1 MKKIIFTIMAVYLS
15 IITVTASGY
24 NQVINIGGENI
35 NTNDGVSVSKII
47 EESSIENYFDITLNV
62 KTRAKIEDVIKDADL
77 AIVIVMDI
85 SNTMATNNLSSGEVR
100 IKAAQDS
107 GEKFIK
113 NFVEFSKDVKA
124 KREIGFVSFNTDSQE
139 IFSLQE
145 CNDDQ
150 KASMLVN
157 KMKNKTNSIVYENG
171 YGSSHSRFT
180 NMEAGLKRA
189 EDMLKNSNVKNKYI
203 IFLTDGFPTTYLN
216 GSGYSGYDPYS
227 PNSKNSS
234 IGNFYNELRGNPCSE
249 GTNYSDEAARRAKVV
264 ANRIK
269 ESGINIFSV
278 GIGVLDQKVI
288 DANKDPYIDVNLNTY
303 NKNGGYEIGNSGEEF
318 KTWLKNEIGSG
329 YYYDTNDQEALFNA
343 YKEIFTKVKSKL
355 EQSIEATW
363 VVEDPMNISEEIKN
377 IEFVG
382 LYSDKNELVESL
394 SNLNNDTNTAKYSNN
409 KILWD
414 LKKSKYTTIKEGEYD
429 IFSYTL
435 KYRVRL
441 KNENPDFEKQKEYDT
456 NGKTTL
462 TYVIREN
469 DVLSEN
475 REIDFP
481 VPSIL
486 GYLADFKF
494 TKISSY
500 TGNALSLAKFKLYH
514 DDDCECHKERKSPN
528 INEFYSTSDLTGIVS
543 FKNIPS
549 GHKYI
554 IEEIE
559 SPLHYKLDDKKYSL
573 SVNYGNIITS
583 ISKNENNNYIL
594 KNDIK
599 TGNLE
604 IKKIVTLGEENKS
617 FNFKITAL
625 VNDGNYK
632 IDKYLNDS
640 YLETSMLTFKNG
652 VSEFSLKHNE
662 KIVIYDLPINTE
674 YLVEEEESG
683 DYTVTMNGEKGLIN
697 DEKVMIAT
705 FYNQKRPV
713 SVTVKKIWKNTD
725 SIPDGIRVQLYKNN
739 EKVEKEIIT
748 LSKENNWTYTWDNL
762 EGIYEYTV
770 DEIDELESYT
780 KEIKIDD
787 DGTIIIINTKNN
799 IPPNPSTSDN
809 IIKLISIFGISAFGL
824 ITTRHYYKKIN

>member
-1 MKKIIFTIMAVYLS
+1 MAVYLS
-15 IITVTASGY
+15 IITVAASGY
-24 NQVINIGGENI
+24 NQVVNVGGENT
-35 NTNDGVSVSKII
+35 NENDGVSVSKTI
-47 EESSIENYFDITLNV
+47 EESDIENYFDITLNV

-113 NFVEFSKDVKA
+113 NFAEFSKGVKA

-157 KMKNKTNSIVYENG
+157 EMKNKTNSIVYENG

-216 GSGYSGYDPYS
+216 GSGYNGYDPYS

-249 GTNYSDEAARRAKVV
+249 GTNYSDEAARRAKTV

-278 GIGVLDQKVI
+278 GIGVSDQKVI
-288 DANKDPYIDVNLNTY
+288 DANKDPYIDVNLDRY
-303 NKNGGYEIGNSGEEF
+303 NKNGGYEIGNGGEEF
-318 KTWLKNEIGSG
+318 KTWLKDKIGSG

-343 YKEIFTKVKSKL
+343 YKEIFTKMKSKL

-363 VVEDPMNISEEIKN
+363 VVEDPINISEKIKN

-382 LYSDKNELVESL
+382 LYNDDADLVESL
-394 SNLNNDTNTAKYSNN
+394 SYLNNDTNTASHSNN

-414 LKKSKYTTIKEGEYD
+414 LKESKYTTIKENEYEL
-429 IFSYTL
+429 FSYTL

-441 KNENPDFEKQKEYDT
+441 QNENIGFEKQKEYDT

-462 TYVIREN
+462 TYVVREN

-475 REIDFP
+475 REIEFP

-500 TGNALSLAKFKLYH
+500 TGKTLSLAKFKLYH
-514 DDDCECHKERKSPN
+514 DESCECHNERKFAN
-528 INEFYSTSDLTGIVS
+528 INEFYSTSTLTGIVS
-543 FKNIPS
+543 FENIPS

-554 IEEIE
+554 IKEIE

-573 SVNYGNIITS
+573 SVNYGNITTS
-583 ISKNENNNYIL
+583 IPHDENNDYIF

-625 VNDGNYK
+625 VNDGDYK
-632 IDKYLNDS
+632 VDKYLDDD
-640 YLETSMLTFKNG
+640 YLETSMLTFKDG
-652 VSEFSLKHNE
+652 ISEFNLKHNE
-662 KIVIYDLPINTE
+662 KIIIYDLPVDTE
-674 YLVEEEESG
+674 YLISEEESF
-683 DYTVTMNGEKGLIN
+683 DYIVTMDGEKGVIS

-705 FYNQKRPV
+705 FSNQKKPV
-713 SVTVKKIWKNTD
+713 SVTVKKVWKNTD
-725 SIPDGIRVQLYKNN
+725 SIPDSIRVQLYKNN
-739 EKVEKEIIT
+739 EKVEEEIVT
-748 LSKENNWTYTWDNL
+748 LSKENDWTYTWDNL

-770 DEIDELESYT
+770 DEIDELEFYT

-787 DGTIIIINTKNN
+787 DGTIIIINTKND
-799 IPPNPSTSDN
+799 IPPNPSTGDN
-809 IIKLISIFGISAFGL
+809 IVKLISIFGISIFGL
-824 ITTRHYYKKIN
+824 IITRHYYKKFN

>member
-1 MKKIIFTIMAVYLS
+1 MAVYLS
-15 IITVTASGY
+15 IITVAASGY
-24 NQVINIGGENI
+24 NQVVNVGGENT
-35 NTNDGVSVSKII
+35 NANDGVSVSKTI
-47 EESSIENYFDITLNV
+47 EESDIENYFDITLNV
-62 KTRAKIEDVIKDADL
+62 KTRAKIEDVVKDADL

-113 NFVEFSKDVKA
+113 NFVEFSKGVNA

-157 KMKNKTNSIVYENG
+157 EMKNKTNSIVYENG

-216 GSGYSGYDPYS
+216 GSGYNGYDPYS

-234 IGNFYNELRGNPCSE
+234 IGNFYNELRGNSCSE
-249 GTNYSDEAARRAKVV
+249 GTNYSDEAARRAKAV

-278 GIGVLDQKVI
+278 GIGVSDQKVI
-288 DANKDPYIDVNLNTY
+288 DANKDPYIDVNLDKY

-318 KTWLKNEIGSG
+318 KTWLKDRIGSG
-329 YYYDTNDQEALFNA
+329 YYYDTNDQDALFNA
-343 YKEIFTKVKSKL
+343 YKEIFTKMKSKL

-363 VVEDPMNISEEIKN
+363 VVEDPINISEKIKN

-382 LYSDKNELVESL
+382 LYNDDADLVESL
-394 SNLNNDTNTAKYSNN
+394 SYLNNDTNTASYSNN

-414 LKKSKYTTIKEGEYD
+414 LKKSKYTTIKNGEYEL
-429 IFSYTL
+429 FSYTL

-441 KNENPDFEKQKEYDT
+441 QNENTGFEKQKEYDT

-462 TYVIREN
+462 TYVVREN

-475 REIDFP
+475 REIEFP

-494 TKISSY
+494 TKVSSY
-500 TGNALSLAKFKLYH
+500 TGKFLSLAKFKLYH
-514 DDDCECHKERKSPN
+514 DESCECHNERKFAN
-528 INEFYSTSDLTGIVS
+528 INEFYSTSTLTGIVS
-543 FKNIPS
+543 FENIPS

-554 IEEIE
+554 IKEIE
-559 SPLHYKLDDKKYSL
+559 SPLNYKLDDKKYSL
-573 SVNYGNIITS
+573 SVNYGNITTS
-583 ISKNENNNYIL
+583 IPHDENNNYIF

-604 IKKIVTLGEENKS
+604 IKKIVTLGEDNKAFS
-617 FNFKITAL
+617 FKITAL

-632 IDKYLNDS
+632 IDKYLGND
-640 YLETSMLTFKNG
+640 YLETSMLTFKDG
-652 VSEFSLKHNE
+652 ISEFNLKHNE
-662 KIVIYDLPINTE
+662 KIIIYDLPVDTE
-674 YLVEEEESG
+674 YLISEEESF
-683 DYTVTMNGEKGLIN
+683 DYIVTMDGEKGVIS

-705 FYNQKRPV
+705 FYNQKKPV

-725 SIPDGIRVQLYKNN
+725 SIPDSIRVQLYKNN
-739 EKVEKEIIT
+739 EKVEEEIVT
-748 LSKENNWTYTWDNL
+748 LSKENDWTYTWDNL

-787 DGTIIIINTKNN
+787 DGTIIIINTKND
-799 IPPNPSTSDN
+799 IPPNPSTGDN
-809 IIKLISIFGISAFGL
+809 IIKLISIFSISILGL
-824 ITTRHYYKKIN
+824 IITRHYYKKVS

>member
-15 IITVTASGY
+15 IITVAASGY
-24 NQVINIGGENI
+24 NQVVNVGGENA
-35 NTNDGVSVSKII
+35 NVNDGVFVSKTI
-47 EESSIENYFDITLNV
+47 EESDIENYFDITLNV

-113 NFVEFSKDVKA
+113 NFAEFSKDVKA

-145 CNDDQ
+145 CNDYQ

-157 KMKNKTNSIVYENG
+157 EMKNKTNSIVYENG

-189 EDMLKNSNVKNKYI
+189 EDMLKTSNVKNKYI

-216 GSGYSGYDPYS
+216 GSGYNGYDPYS
-227 PNSKNSS
+227 SNSKNSS
-234 IGNFYNELRGNPCSE
+234 IGNFYNELRGNSCSE
-249 GTNYSDEAARRAKVV
+249 GTNYSDEAARRAKAV
-264 ANRIK
+264 ANIIK

-278 GIGVLDQKVI
+278 GIGVSDQKVI
-288 DANKDPYIDVNLNTY
+288 DANKDPYIDVNLDKY
-303 NKNGGYEIGNSGEEF
+303 NKNGGYEIGNSGQEF

-382 LYSDKNELVESL
+382 LYNDSAELVGSL
-394 SNLNNDTNTAKYSNN
+394 SYLNNDTNTASYSNN

-414 LKKSKYTTIKEGEYD
+414 LKKSKYTTVKNGEYEL
-429 IFSYTL
+429 FSYTL

-441 KNENPDFEKQKEYDT
+441 QNENIGFEKQKEYDT

-462 TYVIREN
+462 TYVVREN

-475 REIDFP
+475 REIEFP

-500 TGNALSLAKFKLYH
+500 TGETLSLAKFKLYH
-514 DDDCECHKERKSPN
+514 DNDCECHNERKFAN
-528 INEFYSTSDLTGIVS
+528 INEFYSTSTLTGIVS
-543 FKNIPS
+543 FENIPS

-573 SVNYGNIITS
+573 SVNYGNITTS
-583 ISKNENNNYIL
+583 IPHDENNNYIF

-604 IKKIVTLGEENKS
+604 IKKIVTLGEDNKAFS
-617 FNFKITAL
+617 FKITAL
-625 VNDGNYK
+625 VNDGEYK
-632 IDKYLNDS
+632 IDKYLGDD
-640 YLETSMLTFKNG
+640 YLETSILTFKNG
-652 VSEFSLKHNE
+652 TSEFNLKHNE
-662 KIVIYDLPINTE
+662 KIIIYDLPVDTE
-674 YLVEEEESG
+674 YLISEDESS
-683 DYTVTMNGEKGLIN
+683 DYIVTMDGEKGVIS

-705 FYNQKRPV
+705 FYNQKKPV

-725 SIPDGIRVQLYKNN
+725 SIPDSIRVQLYKNN
-739 EKVEKEIIT
+739 EKVEEEIIT